1 MQKKRLQNYYFLL
14 CLDLVSSRDFSLVT
28 GPTVYRVQASLQA
41 YVAVPP
47 RSYYWKHRCGATIV
61 AADAAVTAAHCCV
74 GERARKKIVSAHL
87 IFPPRLICLSGSRPL
102 RAASPGGRCDRPAD
116 PRAGAGAAGVERLLR
131 QVRPALR
138 RQDARLRPVPAHAGG
153 NRSSIATAVTVV
165 FICSCLIRCRPPST
179 CQAAS
184 PAPARWQPARP
195 PRAQCARSLGGET
208 LR

>member
-1 MQKKRLQNYYFLL
+1 MR
-14 CLDLVSSRDFSLVT
+14 
-28 GPTVYRVQASLQA
+28 QASLQA

-47 RSYYWKHRCGATIV
+47 RSYYWKHRCGATVV

-74 GERARKKIVSAHL
+74 GERAGKKNCL
-87 IFPPRLICLSGSRPL
+87 CPFNFPPPPQLICLSGSRPL

-116 PRAGAGAAGVERLLR
+116 PRAGAGAGAGVERLLR

-153 NRSSIATAVTVV
+153 NRSSIATAVDIVLRL
-165 FICSCLIRCRPPST
+165 ICLLLCRPPLI

-184 PAPARWQPARP
+184 PAPARWRPARP

>member
-1 MQKKRLQNYYFLL
+1 MR
-14 CLDLVSSRDFSLVT
+14 
-28 GPTVYRVQASLQA
+28 QASLQA

-47 RSYYWKHRCGATIV
+47 RSYYWKHRCGATVV

-74 GERARKKIVSAHL
+74 GERAGKKIVSVHFFFPQL
-87 IFPPRLICLSGSRPL
+87 IFLFGSCSL
-102 RAASPGGRCDRPAD
+102 RAAPPGGRCDRPAD
-116 PRAGAGAAGVERLLR
+116 PRAGAGAGVERLLR

-153 NRSSIATAVTVV
+153 NRSSIATAVIVV